1 VELKV
6 SDLQMNAWISWAC
19 DTLLMSPL

>member
-6 SDLQMNAWISWAC
+6 SDLQMNAWTS
-19 DTLLMSPL
+19 